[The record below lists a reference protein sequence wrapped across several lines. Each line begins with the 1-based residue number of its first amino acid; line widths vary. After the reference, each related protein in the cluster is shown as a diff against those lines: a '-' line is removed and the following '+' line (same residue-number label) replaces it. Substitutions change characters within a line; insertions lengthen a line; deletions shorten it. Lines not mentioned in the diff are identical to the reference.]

1 MSVQPSNSVEKLF
14 GTIADARR
22 AYGVSRTWVYRA
34 ARERPD
40 LLRKIGRSTL
50 VDFGILSG
58 IIANLP
64 QADIRGR
71 Y

>member
-1 MSVQPSNSVEKLF
+1 MKHTPPAASLF

-22 AYGVSRTWVYRA
+22 TFGISRTWIYRT

-40 LLRKIGRSTL
+40 LLRKVGRSTL
-50 VDFGILSG
+50 VDFTILSA

-71 Y
+71 H

>member
-1 MSVQPSNSVEKLF
+1 MKHTPPAAKLF

-22 AYGVSRTWVYRA
+22 TYSVSRTWIYRT

-40 LLRKIGRSTL
+40 LLRKVGRSTL
-50 VDFGILSG
+50 VDFTILSA

-71 Y
+71 H